1 MVAARS
7 GESESGEG
15 NENEGEE
22 GVSGSSGAQK
32 RPRRGEERVENVGAG
47 SGCGVGCGSTRRE
60 RQGRLEKKELIGRP
74 NLSADERGEGE
85 GMAGWASIQEEKGGC
100 AAWIGPCTPKERGG
114 KGFSLFIFQIHFS
127 NTFSN

>member
-1 MVAARS
+1 
-7 GESESGEG
+7 
-15 NENEGEE
+15 
-22 GVSGSSGAQK
+22 
-32 RPRRGEERVENVGAG
+32 
-47 SGCGVGCGSTRRE
+47 
-60 RQGRLEKKELIGRP
+60 LEKKELIGRP